1 MLLRYSLG
9 EAIKEVRIETRH
21 DGFRA
26 SVDDRSFDV
35 ALIRSDDPS
44 FQLRIDGRT
53 VAAIVVRDGDR
64 LIVKIDDADPVTL
77 VRYARPR
84 AGGRV
89 AGGLDGRL
97 TAVMD
102 GQVAAVLVRPGERV
116 PVDGAGAPLVVLEAM
131 KMEMKV
137 VAPFAGRV
145 RAVSCAPGDVVERS
159 RVLVEIDP
167 EPDAGA
173 GS

>member
-9 EAIKEVRIETRH
+9 EAIRAVRIETRNG
-21 DGFRA
+21 GFRA
-26 SVDDRSFDV
+26 GVDDRSFDV

-77 VRYARPR
+77 VRSARPR

-116 PVDGAGAPLVVLEAM
+116 DAGAPLVVLEAM